1 LQKVVSLPSNHLQK
15 VETMLKRKILQ
26 TLENW
31 HKLGRRK
38 APIITGARQVGK
50 TTAIREY
57 AERNY
62 ESFIEI
68 NFVKR
73 PSACDAFDGDL
84 DADTIITN
92 LSAMGYGPFIQGR
105 TLIFFDEI
113 QECPNA
119 RTAIKFLV
127 EDGRFD
133 YIESGSLLGINYK
146 PIKSY
151 PVGFEEEF
159 RMYPMDFEEFL
170 WAKGVTDNVIGV
182 LRTAYEQRKAVPEFI
197 HNQISRYYREYL
209 IVGGMPEVVKT
220 FISNPDFNETVAI
233 QQSIL
238 TTYRADI
245 TNYVGKQ
252 QTLVKRIFD
261 AMPAQ
266 LGKQDKRFVLA
277 NVEKGASFRRYE
289 DPTQWL
295 IDAGLAYYSFN
306 TGAFELPLEATENR
320 RLFKLYMVDT
330 GLLSSVLLKQ
340 MQFDVLNGDLS
351 VNEGALTENYIA
363 CVLASKGI
371 SLHYYDKKSRN
382 ELDFIFAENRG
393 ISIIEVKSGEQYK
406 RHASLDSALSNFD
419 GSISRAIVFS
429 KFNVEYTDE
438 VLYLPLY
445 MAMFI

>member
-1 LQKVVSLPSNHLQK
+1 
-15 VETMLKRKILQ
+15 MLKRKILQ
-26 TLENW
+26 SLENW
-31 HKLGRRK
+31 RSRGHKK

-50 TTAIREY
+50 TTAVREY
-57 AERNY
+57 AALYYDNFVEV
-62 ESFIEI
+62 

-73 PSACDAFDGDL
+73 PSACAAFDADL

-92 LSAMGYGPFIQGR
+92 LSAMGFGPFVEHK

-159 RMYPMDFEEFL
+159 KMFPMDFEEFL
-170 WAKGVTDNVIGV
+170 WAKGVGIDVINV
-182 LRTAYEQRKAVPEFI
+182 LRLSYEQHKPVPDFI
-197 HNQISRYYREYL
+197 HNQMSRYYREYL
-209 IVGGMPEVVKT
+209 VVGGMPEVVRT
-220 FISNPDFNETVAI
+220 FVSNPDFNEVVAM

-238 TTYRADI
+238 MTYRADI
-245 TNYVGKQ
+245 TNYAGKQ
-252 QTLVKRIFD
+252 QALVKRVFD

-277 NVEKGASFRRYE
+277 SIEKGATIRKYE

-295 IDAGLAYYSFN
+295 IDAGLAYYSIN
-306 TGAFELPLEATENR
+306 TNAFELPLEATENR
-320 RLFKLYMVDT
+320 RLYKLYMVDT
-330 GLLSSVLLKQ
+330 GLLCSVLLNK

-351 VNEGALTENYIA
+351 VNEGALTENFIA
-363 CVLASKGI
+363 CTLASKGI
-371 SLHYYDKKSRN
+371 ALHYYDKKSRN
-382 ELDFIFAENRG
+382 ELDFIYAENRR
-393 ISIIEVKSGEQYK
+393 ITIVEVKSGERFKQ
-406 RHASLDSALSNFD
+406 HSSLDIALNEHE
-419 GSISRAIVFS
+419 GSINRAIVFS
-429 KFNVEYTDE
+429 KFNVEQSDD

-445 MAMFI
+445 LAMFI